1 MIFSMLRTGVCLL
14 AAFGLSLAPAFAEP
28 QAYNEQITFDG
39 EWSRTWTLNQ
49 GDAID
54 LSVRIDQPSS
64 LPPNARIEARWDA
77 PDPPIWNGEREPW
90 VSQSPDWEKVLHAL
104 DPDVYQVY
112 RAPRAGEYTLTLNT
126 VIDRPQPVGAMPHD
140 TGLAPLATPLPT
152 RTPAVSGVG
161 VTIELRPVAELTR
174 DNIVLEAEPN
184 NAPEV
189 AVELPFT
196 DGDANQLVRVFG
208 SADDI
213 EYYNNTHTGETPDDW
228 YRIRYRGS
236 TPKFVSANLQIV
248 EPVVSARIRFYKQGQ
263 PTAEELEEREVPNP
277 YDFANNNPVPY
288 VHPPA
293 TIIDGPVPVY
303 TYEDGRAM
311 NERAHQQD
319 RSFRTFVTRRLEP
332 GETYYLRVEA
342 NQPAYEMEVRIFD
355 PAPYDDPR
363 QAVRQAIYYHT
374 AEIDAWLMHRPR
386 NIAPHRRVRD
396 ATALFGEN
404 CMSCHTQS
412 GVWGVADAFRNG
424 YQPIGTEQNYR
435 RLINT
440 MYESLRLTEELVDA
454 AVNTSVAPNDLGDG
468 PAGTRVAGRNIVL
481 HERTFPAKKLHEHW
495 QQRTANYVLQTAD
508 PRGINAAGKGS
519 NFGPNVVFKFGA
531 EVLERAWRDT
541 GDPRYFFGLEEKAR
555 KIVATGDNKLR
566 VVDDL
571 GHRIEFFHR
580 IWPKDYVEQVRRLT
594 SSPERVAEAERFQR
608 EFAAQVEVDMK
619 RMLEL
624 QRDDGGWGF
633 LLSSKGKSG
642 EWVSPNDYSYPAPT
656 AVSLIA
662 LEAAGRKAGDP
673 AVESGAK
680 WLLDNQEPYGLWI
693 ASAATGFV
701 TSAYAIRALSRLYP
715 DQAVEYEIPG
725 GESFLGK
732 ILRVRQMQA
741 SSDRRYLP
749 EMLQLAHDEAPQVR
763 RQALV
768 GLGGLLAREAIPVLV
783 EHLAD
788 PVKSCREAAFWSLRQ
803 LLLDDV
809 GWKELIAAFDDGGD
823 RTRQSVMHALVTRAN
838 LGASSASVPE
848 LTRILTSGMVDPHP
862 GVRAFA
868 FKAAWHWWAWNPS
881 MREPINRAWL
891 DGLTRVEPEAHVD
904 MALRYSTISLFIVNG
919 QVNNITAG
927 KYIKQQYGELADFYA
942 QLSAWRKN
950 APEEKRRLVDRR
962 LTAMAASHY
971 MERANQ
977 QSPGQ
982 FAYSTPGAT
991 ELYADAILSVYNNE
1005 SDGAIPWKRI
1015 ALEGARNIID
1025 ETLQQTVLDLLLT
1038 ADPSVVAVAARALSD
1053 PSALALEARTETL
1066 APLLQVMRRYAR
1078 DGEDEDAEAVANFLA
1093 KVKWDFEGVS
1103 DEEENDFYRLLLSAN
1118 QQNVAQLGSTRLM
1131 GRPAPAAKGS
1141 QTSEK
1146 ELTLIARIIGENRA
1160 LQRKEAFEHLTAD
1173 PRLWLESTEWMLAFE
1188 EGGPSLE
1195 EAIEGAVEAENLE
1208 VAELT
1213 FGRTVEQMIPGGVA
1227 SSNTGLIWEEGKVG
1241 AHLSFVVEAPGPG
1254 EYDLTAAFLYGNASG
1269 IVEISFNDDV
1279 VVEELDLLRKQDSS
1293 TGPRALGVL
1302 QLSETRNLL
1311 KVKML
1316 GTSEQ
1321 EEPEYKFGLDYVKL
1335 SPHSTQVSDV
1345 AEVDELDPIERAK
1358 IDVIEMFTKWFTLE
1372 SPREA
1377 REVASILAGR
1387 PNLRRNPEVRKAI
1400 AAFVEHEPVARLQTR
1415 LRAILNNDDR
1425 TYGENLR
1432 KLIEAEAS
1440 DNSDTNRR
1448 KLEPTDGFVKDL
1460 LYFRDHVF
1468 AEMNKISSSDNRAC
1482 VTCHGVPGRVPT
1494 LYLNPPDGAGYLA
1507 PPELLS
1513 NYRKLQ
1519 QRVDVEDP
1527 ERSLLLRKPL
1537 NIQSGQEEGHQGG
1550 QRFEYE
1556 DAGFQTLKDWVFSQA
1571 KLQSTIEE

>member
-1 MIFSMLRTGVCLL
+1 MLRTGLCFL
-14 AAFGLSLAPAFAEP
+14 AAFGLSLSAALAESQP
-28 QAYNEQITFDG
+28 FDQKIKFEG
-39 EWSRTWTLNQ
+39 SWSHTWTLDL
-49 GDAID
+49 GEALD
-54 LSVRIDQPSS
+54 LSIRIDEPSS
-64 LPPNARIEARWDA
+64 LPPNARIEVRWDT
-77 PDPPIWNGEREPW
+77 PDTPIWKGQREPE
-90 VSQSPDWEKVLHAL
+90 VSSRSDWAKVLHAL

-112 RAPRAGEYTLTLNT
+112 RAPRAGEYTLTLET
-126 VIDRPQPVGAMPHD
+126 IIDRPQPVGDMPHD

-152 RTPAVSGVG
+152 RTPSVSGVSMT
-161 VTIELRPVAELTR
+161 VQMRPVAELTR

-189 AVELPFT
+189 AVELPFE

-208 SADDI
+208 AADDI
-213 EYYNNTHTGETPDDW
+213 EYYNNTRTGQTPDDW
-228 YRIRYRGS
+228 YRIRYRAS
-236 TPKFVSANLQIV
+236 TPKFISANLQIV
-248 EPVVSARIRFYKQGQ
+248 EPVVSARIRFYKQGR
-263 PTAEELEEREVPNP
+263 PAPEELEEREVPNP

-293 TIIDGPVPVY
+293 TVIDGPVPVY

-319 RSFRTFVTRRLEP
+319 RSFRTFVTRRLQP

-342 NQPAYEMEVRIFD
+342 NQPAYEMEVRLFD
-355 PAPYDDPR
+355 PAPYDD
-363 QAVRQAIYYHT
+363 ARQAIRQGVYYHT

-440 MYESLRLTEELVDA
+440 MYESLRLTEEIVDG

-481 HERTFPAKKLHEHW
+481 HERTFPGKKLHQHW

-555 KIVATGDNKLR
+555 KIVATGDDKLR

-580 IWPKDYVEQVRRLT
+580 IWPKDYVEQVRQLT
-594 SSPERVAEAERFQR
+594 SSPERVAEAERFQK
-608 EFAAQVEVDMK
+608 EFAAQVEVDLE
-619 RMLEL
+619 RMLAL
-624 QRDDGGWGF
+624 QREDGGWGF
-633 LLSSKGKSG
+633 LLSSKDKGG
-642 EWVSPNDYSYPAPT
+642 EWVSPADYSYPAPT
-656 AVSLIA
+656 AVSLIG

-673 AVESGAK
+673 AVERGAK
-680 WLLDNQEPYGLWI
+680 WLLTNQEPYGLWI

-715 DQAVEYEIPG
+715 DEAVEYEIPD
-725 GESFLGK
+725 GESPLGK
-732 ILRVRQMQA
+732 ISRVRQMQA
-741 SSDRRYLP
+741 SGDQRHLP
-749 EMLQLAHDEAPQVR
+749 ALIQLANDQTTQVR

-783 EHLAD
+783 EHLSD

-803 LLLDDV
+803 LLLDDA
-809 GWKELIAAFDDGGD
+809 GWEELIAAFDDGSD
-823 RTRQSVMHALVTRAN
+823 RTRQSVMHALVTRAY
-838 LGASSASVPE
+838 LGDSGASVPE
-848 LTRILTSGMVDPHP
+848 LTRVLTSGMVDPHP

-868 FKAAWHWWAWNPS
+868 FKAAWHWWVWNPS

-942 QLSAWRKN
+942 QLTAWRKT
-950 APEEKRRLVDRR
+950 APDEKKRLVDRR
-962 LTAMAASHY
+962 LAAMAASHY

-982 FAYSTPGAT
+982 FAYSTPSAT
-991 ELYADAILSVYNNE
+991 ELYGDAILSVYENE
-1005 SDGAIPWKRI
+1005 SDGAIPWKTI

-1025 ETLQQTVLDLLLT
+1025 ESLQQTVLDLLLT
-1038 ADPSVVAVAARALSD
+1038 ADPGVVAVAARALSD

-1066 APLLQVMRRYAR
+1066 APLLQVMRAYVRN
-1078 DGEDEDAEAVANFLA
+1078 GEDEDAEAVANFLA
-1093 KVKWDFEGVS
+1093 KVKWDFDSVT
-1103 DEEENDFYRLLLSAN
+1103 EEEEGEFYRLLLSTN
-1118 QQNVAQLGSTRLM
+1118 QENVARLSPNRVM
-1131 GRPAPAAKGS
+1131 GRPAPSPNGV

-1160 LQRKEAFEHLTAD
+1160 LQRKEAFEHLTAA

-1188 EGGPSLE
+1188 EGGRSLE
-1195 EAIEGAVEAENLE
+1195 EAIVGAVEAENLE
-1208 VAELT
+1208 IAELT

-1241 AHLSFVVEAPGPG
+1241 AHLSFVVEAPEPG
-1254 EYDLTAAFLYGNASG
+1254 EYELTAAFLYGNASG
-1269 IVEISFNDDV
+1269 VVEISFNEGV

-1293 TGPRALGVL
+1293 TGPRALGVF
-1302 QLSETRNLL
+1302 QLAETRNLL
-1311 KVKML
+1311 TVKML
-1316 GTSEQ
+1316 GTSE
-1321 EEPEYKFGLDYVKL
+1321 EVEPEYKFGLDYVQL
-1335 SPHSTQVSDV
+1335 APHSAEVSNA

-1358 IDVIEMFTKWFTLE
+1358 IEVIEMFTKWFTLDA
-1372 SPREA
+1372 SREA
-1377 REVASILAGR
+1377 RAVAISLAGR

-1415 LRAILNNDDR
+1415 LRTILNNDDR

-1432 KLIEAEAS
+1432 KLIKAEAG

-1448 KLEPTDGFVKDL
+1448 KLEPTEDFVKDL

-1468 AEMNKISSSDNRAC
+1468 AEMNKINSGDNRAC

-1507 PPELLS
+1507 PPELLG

-1519 QRVDVEDP
+1519 QRVNLENP

-1550 QRFEYE
+1550 QRFEYD
-1556 DAGFQTLKDWVFSQA
+1556 DAGFQTLKDWVFGQG
-1571 KLQSTIEE
+1571 KLQKGE